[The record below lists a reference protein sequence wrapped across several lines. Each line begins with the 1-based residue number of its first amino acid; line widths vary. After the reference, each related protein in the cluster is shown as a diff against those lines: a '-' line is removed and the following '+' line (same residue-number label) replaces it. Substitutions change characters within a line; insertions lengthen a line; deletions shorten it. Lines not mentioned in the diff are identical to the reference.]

1 MVQNMT
7 TAENRTMTLS
17 ERIADFVVGF
27 DLDSAPAPLVGIA
40 ETAFVDTV
48 GVMLAG
54 SREPAARKVADVVA
68 AQGAAP
74 KATVIGRQLR
84 TSPEGAA
91 LANGTA
97 TQALDYDLSFMIG
110 QSSAALIPGL
120 LPLAETNGASPRD
133 LIAALVVGIEVCG
146 TLAKCFPTLSSEGG
160 WHGTGVIGT
169 IGAAAALARLARMP
183 IDTIPQTIG
192 IAASMASA
200 VSVNFGTMTKPLH
213 AGLAARNGLTA
224 VFLGQAGFTGST
236 ASLEGNHGFF
246 PCFAQGLPWTTE
258 PFDGLGRTYRLIDPG
273 YKIKPFSCGGLM
285 HCAIEAA
292 LAIRDEFQPR
302 IEDIAGIRIGVS
314 PHAHDRAIDAYPWS
328 EDSSRFSLRYMVA
341 YALIHGALP
350 LTAFT
355 EEGYDNDRVRALAQ
369 RCKAEID
376 DEFRSLTGS
385 GYSPGRVTMTM
396 ADGTQLEKVVYS
408 PTGARKTPMNA
419 EKVHKKFLSCAT
431 RAIGESTALRLH
443 DILSRLGTRDSLDDL
458 WPMLAAGSE
467 D

>member
-1 MVQNMT
+1 
-7 TAENRTMTLS
+7 MTLS

-27 DLDSAPAPLVGIA
+27 DLERAPQPLVGIA

-54 SREPAARKVADVVA
+54 SCEPAARKVAEVVA
-68 AQGAAP
+68 VQGAAP
-74 KATVIGRQLR
+74 KATVIGRRLR
-84 TSPEGAA
+84 TSPDSAA

-110 QSSAALIPGL
+110 QSSAALIPSL

-133 LIAALVVGIEVCG
+133 LIAAFVVGIEVCG
-146 TLAKCFPTLSSEGG
+146 TLAKCFPTLSSAGG

-183 IDTIPQTIG
+183 VDAIPGTIG

-224 VFLGQAGFTGST
+224 VFLGRTGFTGSKEG
-236 ASLEGNHGFF
+236 LEGNHGFF
-246 PCFAQGLPWTTE
+246 PCFAQGLPWTTG
-258 PFDGLGRTYRLIDPG
+258 PFDDLGRNYRLIDPG
-273 YKIKPFSCGGLM
+273 YKIKPFPCGGLM
-285 HCAIEAA
+285 HCSIEAA
-292 LAIRDEFQPR
+292 LTIRNEHDPAIDDISR
-302 IEDIAGIRIGVS
+302 IRLGVS

-341 YALIHGALP
+341 YALVHGALP

-355 EEGYDNDRVRALAQ
+355 EEGYDDERVRALAG
-369 RCKAEID
+369 RCETVVD
-376 DEFRSLTGS
+376 DEFKSLTGS

-396 ADGTQLEKVVYS
+396 ADGTQLEKVVYI
-408 PTGARKTPMNA
+408 PTGARETPMSA
-419 EKVHKKFLSCAT
+419 EKVREKFLSCAT
-431 RAIGESTALRLH
+431 RAISEDTALKLH
-443 DILSRLGTRDSLDDL
+443 DFLARLGTRDSLDEL
-458 WPMLAAGSE
+458 WPMLAGTAGHCAT
-467 D
+467 